1 MHIDH
6 VLYTLVD
13 ITDTGVNNPK
23 GSTME
28 FRQAQN
34 LNSLTQV
41 LSMRTQPLHVT
52 VTKIDN
58 ASMSEYDFGSTFK
71 DTHSVWKMAFVTD
84 IEDAYKSGEGDYTHL
99 INDCNNV
106 PVHAELQETIKLN
119 PSSLSTKNT
128 QIKNIYFI

>member
-1 MHIDH
+1 MRIEH

-34 LNSLTQV
+34 LNSLIQV
-41 LSMRTQPLHVT
+41 LSMRTQPLNII
-52 VTKIDN
+52 VTKLEN
-58 ASMSEYDFGSTFK
+58 ASMSEYKFGSKFK
-71 DTHSVWKMAFVTD
+71 DTHSVWKLIFTTD
-84 IEDAYKSGEGDYTHL
+84 SQDAYRSGDGKYTHL

-106 PVHAELQETIKLN
+106 PMHTELTETIKFN
-119 PSSLSTKNT
+119 PSSMSTQNKK
-128 QIKNIYFI
+128 IKNIYFI

>member
-1 MHIDH
+1 MHTEH

-13 ITDTGVNNPK
+13 ITDTGSNNPK

-34 LNSLTQV
+34 LNSLIQV
-41 LSMRTQPLHVT
+41 LSMRTQPLYLT

-58 ASMSEYDFGSTFK
+58 VSMSDYVFGSQFK
-71 DTHSVWKMAFVTD
+71 DNNTVWKMTFTTD
-84 IEDAYKSGEGDYTHL
+84 AQDAYRSLEGEYAHL

-106 PVHAELQETIKLN
+106 PIHTELTETIKLN
-119 PSSLSTKNT
+119 PSSLSTKNKK
-128 QIKNIYFI
+128 IKNIYFI

>member
-1 MHIDH
+1 MNAEH

-34 LNSLTQV
+34 LNSLIQV
-41 LSMRTQPLHVT
+41 LSMRTQPLNPI
-52 VTKIDN
+52 VTKLEKATMD
-58 ASMSEYDFGSTFK
+58 EYKFGSKFK
-71 DTHSVWKMAFVTD
+71 DTHSVWKMTFTTD
-84 IEDAYKSGEGDYTHL
+84 IQDAYKSGDEKYTHL

-106 PVHAELQETIKLN
+106 PVHTDLSETIKLN
-119 PSSLSTKNT
+119 PSSLSTQNKK
-128 QIKNIYFI
+128 IKNIYFI

>member
-71 DTHSVWKMAFVTD
+71 DTC
-84 IEDAYKSGEGDYTHL
+84 G
-99 INDCNNV
+99 
-106 PVHAELQETIKLN
+106 LN
-119 PSSLSTKNT
+119 G
-128 QIKNIYFI
+128 